1 MKAVLC
7 REFGPIDRLAVDDV
21 PSPGAGDGQLVI
33 EVAAAGVNF
42 PDALLVQGKYQLKP
56 PLPFSPGGEFAG
68 TVKAV
73 GAGVTHLALG
83 DAVVGVAAYGG
94 YAEEVRVDAHSATRL
109 PAGVDPASAAVLMI
123 AHGTALHA
131 LEDRAALAPGETL
144 LVLGAAGGVG
154 LAAVEIGKLL
164 GARVIACASTPEKL
178 AVCRARG
185 ADELIDYT
193 REDLRERLRE
203 LTGGRGVDVV
213 YDAVGGPHSEPA
225 LRSTGWRGRFLVIGF
240 AAGAIPQLPLNLPL
254 LKGSSIVGV
263 FWGEFVRREPTRNR
277 ENVLR
282 LLDWL
287 AAGRLA
293 PHIGARYPL
302 SGAADALTA
311 LVERRVTGKVV
322 LIP

>member
-21 PSPGAGDGQLVI
+21 PSPSAGVGQVVI
-33 EVAAAGVNF
+33 KVAAAGVNF

-68 TVKAV
+68 TVQAV
-73 GAGVTHLALG
+73 GAEVTHVAPG
-83 DAVVGVAAYGG
+83 DTVVGIAPYGG
-94 YAEEVRVDAHSATRL
+94 YAEEVRVDARSAIRL
-109 PAGVDPASAAVLMI
+109 PAGASPESAAVLMI

-131 LEDRAALAPGETL
+131 LEDRGALAPGETL